1 MFFGIIKAKQ
11 STKEQYLMN
20 EEELRLIPTTPGVYM
35 MKNEADQI
43 LYVGKANSLRHRVR
57 SYFQPAKIH
66 PPRIAR
72 MVEQVVKVDFITTAS
87 ELEALALE
95 CNLIKEHRPKYNVRL
110 RDDKQY
116 PWLKVTWQE
125 PFPRV
130 YIVRR
135 PQRDGARYYGP
146 FTEAGALREI
156 LRLLRKIFPIRS
168 CKRNLNP
175 EERRRPCLNYHIGR
189 CLAPCA
195 GEVGEET
202 YRQMIQDF
210 CRILEGHTEQ
220 LEAKLK
226 QEMEAAAS
234 RREYE
239 EAAVYRDKLRALQK
253 VAQRQTVVSTNP
265 IDRDVFGLAVTEEG
279 SFIQV
284 LQIRRGKL
292 IGKEGFLFTD
302 LVSETEEFLRSF
314 LLQYYDELDYIPKE
328 VILPALLSDQAAVT
342 AWLSERKQQKVEL
355 IHPKR
360 GEKFQLLRM
369 AQENAEI
376 LLEGEL
382 TRRKQAAAATRLAL
396 ERLRDLLALPQ
407 IPQRIEAFDISHW
420 QGEEPVAAMVVFLDG
435 RPAPEAYRRFRIR
448 GINKID
454 DYASLQEAVGRR
466 FLRGRKE
473 QEEEEPNPGFLPF
486 PDLLVIDGGKG
497 QLNAVCAKMAALGWD
512 ELPVISL
519 AEKEEE
525 IYQRGAE
532 EPLRLARDDQALHLL
547 QHLRDEAH
555 RFALTFHRARRQK
568 QSFASALD
576 QIKGIGPK
584 RKKALLQ
591 KFGSLRQI
599 REASLEELLSVEGMT
614 VSAARAV
621 LEGLEEME

>member
-1 MFFGIIKAKQ
+1 
-11 STKEQYLMN
+11 MN

-328 VILPALLSDQAAVT
+328 VILPALLPDQAAVT

>member
-1 MFFGIIKAKQ
+1 
-11 STKEQYLMN
+11 MN

-525 IYQRGAE
+525 IYQRGVE